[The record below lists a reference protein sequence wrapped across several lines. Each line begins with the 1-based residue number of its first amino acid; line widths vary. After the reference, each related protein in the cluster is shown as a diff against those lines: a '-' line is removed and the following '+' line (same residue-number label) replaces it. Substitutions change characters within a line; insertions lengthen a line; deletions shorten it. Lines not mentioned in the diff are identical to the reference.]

1 MLGFIKREKFLN
13 FILRHIKVDLTR
25 LHRLIDR
32 YGTGAIFIAQYI
44 YGFRLLSAVVFGL
57 STMGP
62 KKYFPIQF
70 LSCIIWAVIMT
81 LTGYFF
87 GYAFQMLIG
96 DIQKYVFHIAIVIL
110 GGGLLIWIVK
120 DIRRQRNN

>member
-13 FILRHIKVDLTR
+13 FILRHIKVDLSR
-25 LHRLIDR
+25 LYRIIDR
-32 YGTGAIFIAQYI
+32 YGTSAIFIAQYI

-62 KKYFPIQF
+62 KRYFPLQL
-70 LSCIIWAVIMT
+70 LSCAIWAIIMT

-96 DIQKYVFHIAIVIL
+96 DMQKYVFHIAIAIL
-110 GGGLLIWIVK
+110 AAGLLIWIVK
-120 DIRRQRNN
+120 DLRRQRNK